1 MDNKISL
8 SAGRPKDSEK
18 RKRILA
24 AAKTVFLK
32 SGYHGSSMNE
42 IAKTAGVTKLT
53 VYNHFQDKEKL
64 FTCAI
69 AQACEQS
76 IQAQR
81 FLLDTNS
88 DFHQCF
94 YQACQLTLSVLYL
107 PGSIKL
113 EHLLIELAAE
123 KSPLVKQ
130 FFNASHCRMR
140 LLWEDFF
147 QSATT
152 LEFLS
157 DADYQQQATLILSLL
172 LGLRHYE
179 VLLGM
184 RDLPTAL
191 EKLQIIENSMQI
203 FLLKYPV
210 KKLEC

>member
-1 MDNKISL
+1 MDNKINTNV
-8 SAGRPKDSEK
+8 GRPKDREK
-18 RKRILA
+18 HKKILA

-42 IAKTAGVTKLT
+42 IAQTAGVTKLT

-69 AQACEQS
+69 EQACEQS

-81 FLLDTNS
+81 FLLDSQS
-88 DFHQCF
+88 DFSQAF
-94 YQACQLTLSVLYL
+94 NQACQLTLSVMYL
-107 PGSIKL
+107 PGWIKL

-123 KSPLVKQ
+123 KSPLAVQ
-130 FFNASHCRMR
+130 FFTASHGRMR

-147 QSATT
+147 QSASK
-152 LEFLS
+152 LQHLS
-157 DADYQQQATLILSLL
+157 DPDYQQQTTLILSLL
-172 LGLRHYE
+172 LGLRHCE
-179 VLLGM
+179 VLLGI
-184 RDLPTAL
+184 RDLPTEA
-191 EKLQIIENSMQI
+191 EKQQIIENSMQI